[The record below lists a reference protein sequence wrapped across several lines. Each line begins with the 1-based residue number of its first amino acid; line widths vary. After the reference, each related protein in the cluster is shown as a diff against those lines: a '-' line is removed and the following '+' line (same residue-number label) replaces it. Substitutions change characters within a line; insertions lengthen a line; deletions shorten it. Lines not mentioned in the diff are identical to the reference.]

1 MTSWM
6 GNQIAN
12 LCNFVSA
19 PVAATQ
25 GALAERLQSIREN
38 ASLLYNRMMYKMEH
52 GKERLKGIV
61 EKEGR
66 KEEEKGETI
75 ENLYLTAT

>member
-38 ASLLYNRMMYKMEH
+38 ASLLCNRMMYNMEH
-52 GKERLKGIV
+52 GKERLEGIV

-66 KEEEKGETI
+66 KKKKERQ
-75 ENLYLTAT
+75 